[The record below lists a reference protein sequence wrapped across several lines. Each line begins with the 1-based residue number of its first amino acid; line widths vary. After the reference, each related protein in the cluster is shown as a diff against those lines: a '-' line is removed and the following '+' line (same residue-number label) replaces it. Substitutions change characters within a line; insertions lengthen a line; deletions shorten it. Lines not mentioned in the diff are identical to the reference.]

1 MGAGD
6 EFIGAAY
13 KGMWA
18 TVWDC
23 LETRLDVSKIDS
35 ITSQFHPIA

>member
-6 EFIGAAY
+6 QFIGGAY
-13 KGMWA
+13 KGLRP
-18 TVWDC
+18 TLWDC
-23 LETRLDVSKIDS
+23 LETQLDVSKIES